1 MTSHH
6 ADRSHSRQWQTRL
19 SLSLVRRILPVG
31 ESSLHIRL
39 LAKVLQTL
47 EQRFLKPTLF
57 PSLDGG
63 HIRTLPGVSCLP
75 KPACIWAANVL
86 IAGSC
91 TASPSHHCWHPWVSA
106 LCKQGHGV
114 SQSTQHVCESFFF
127 HYPTEEI
134 ILTSLSGAN
143 QQTHTQTKSPQCV
156 RQLVLRSNPTE
167 KPSLALLPKESGQ
180 QTQVWCEV
188 KITYHLTHELFILP
202 HKQIN

>member
-39 LAKVLQTL
+39 LAEILQML

-57 PSLDGG
+57 PSLDGA

-75 KPACIWAANVL
+75 KPAYVWAANVL

-91 TASPSHHCWHPWVSA
+91 IASPSHHCRHPWVSE
-106 LCKQGHGV
+106 LCKQGRGV
-114 SQSTQHVCESFFF
+114 SQATQHVCESFFPLS
-127 HYPTEEI
+127 HRGNYSNIIIRSKPTNAHPNQT
-134 ILTSLSGAN
+134 TSVCETAGAQVKSHGEAKSGFVAKGIRATN
-143 QQTHTQTKSPQCV
+143 
-156 RQLVLRSNPTE
+156 
-167 KPSLALLPKESGQ
+167 PSLMWGKDCIPSNTWIIYFT
-180 QTQVWCEV
+180 TQAD
-188 KITYHLTHELFILP
+188 
-202 HKQIN
+202 